1 MYWFNFKKWFGTKK
15 KLTSFNFNLNQMYKL
30 QLMHPKQIKNKL
42 HMKAINY
49 ACLKLEEKATKN
61 VKKNKIYFANVI
73 GDNFVIIACI
83 GVSTPSLSKTIPPS
97 FSLSPPLNLQ
107 TVQVPPL
114 LAIPPYILFFLGA
127 PP

>member
-1 MYWFNFKKWFGTKK
+1 
-15 KLTSFNFNLNQMYKL
+15 MYKL

-97 FSLSPPLNLQ
+97 FALSPPLNLQ
-107 TVQVPPL
+107 TIQVPPL